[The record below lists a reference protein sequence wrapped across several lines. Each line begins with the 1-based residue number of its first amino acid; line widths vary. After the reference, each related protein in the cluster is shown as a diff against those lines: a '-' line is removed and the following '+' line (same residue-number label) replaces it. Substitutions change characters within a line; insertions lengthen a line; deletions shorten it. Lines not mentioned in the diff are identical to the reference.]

1 MVSKIGAVLS
11 GRIRDELSELAMVVD
26 RAEQGWRRAKT
37 QHDDF
42 YLDGVALNLHS
53 FYSGLEHVFEK
64 IASLVDESIPT
75 GANWHQELLRQMN
88 IEVPGVRPAVI
99 SAELRTELEE
109 YRGFRH
115 IVRNVYTYQL
125 NPEKL
130 ERLITMLRET
140 LSRTERELLAFAK
153 FLESAE

>member
-1 MVSKIGAVLS
+1 VSKIGAVLS
-11 GRIRDELSELAMVVD
+11 GRIRDELSELARVAD
-26 RAEQGWRRAKT
+26 RAEQGWERAKI
-37 QHDDF
+37 QHDDY

-53 FYSGLEHVFEK
+53 FYSGLEHIFEK
-64 IASLVDESIPT
+64 IASLVDESVPA
-75 GANWHQELLRQMN
+75 GSNWHQELIRQMS
-88 IEVPGVRPAVI
+88 IEVSGVRPAVI
-99 SAELRTELEE
+99 SAELRIALEE

-130 ERLITMLRET
+130 ERLISMLRET
-140 LSRTERELLAFAK
+140 LLRTERELLAFAK

>member
-1 MVSKIGAVLS
+1 MSKIGAVLS

-42 YLDGVALNLHS
+42 YLDGVALNLHG

-109 YRGFRH
+109 YLGFRH

>member
-1 MVSKIGAVLS
+1 MSKIGAVLS
-11 GRIRDELSELAMVVD
+11 GRIRDELSELARVVD
-26 RAEQGWRRAKT
+26 RAEQGWERAKT
-37 QHDDF
+37 QHDDY

-53 FYSGLEHVFEK
+53 FYSGLEHIFEK
-64 IASLVDESIPT
+64 IASLVDESVPA
-75 GANWHQELLRQMN
+75 GSNWHQELIRQMS
-88 IEVPGVRPAVI
+88 IEVSGVRPAVI
-99 SAELRTELEE
+99 SAELRIALEE

-130 ERLITMLRET
+130 ERLISMLRET
-140 LSRTERELLAFAK
+140 LLRTERELLAFAK

>member
-1 MVSKIGAVLS
+1 VSKIGAVLS
-11 GRIRDELSELAMVVD
+11 GRIRDELSELARVAD
-26 RAEQGWRRAKT
+26 RAEQGWERAKT
-37 QHDDF
+37 QHDDY

-53 FYSGLEHVFEK
+53 FYSGLEHIFEK
-64 IASLVDESIPT
+64 IASLVDESVPA
-75 GANWHQELLRQMN
+75 GSNWHQELIRQMS
-88 IEVPGVRPAVI
+88 IEVSGVRPAVI
-99 SAELRTELEE
+99 SAELRIALEE

-130 ERLITMLRET
+130 ERLISMLRET
-140 LSRTERELLAFAK
+140 LLRTERELLAFAK

>member
-1 MVSKIGAVLS
+1 VSKIGAVLS